1 MLSTNDFKEQKQTRE
16 ENMRWIGRK
25 QSTNVEDQ
33 RGSTSKKVVGGGCG
47 TIIIVLIIWMLGG
60 NPLEFLS
67 NTQVGEQSSVSEYQ
81 GTAEENEMAQF
92 VSVVL
97 GDTEDVW
104 HLLFQ
109 QSGNT
114 YREPKLVI
122 YTEAVQSACGYSN
135 AATGPFYCPADEKV
149 YIDLSFLQEM
159 QRRFQAP
166 GDFAAAYVIAH
177 EVGHHVQN
185 LLGINDQVMAYRGRV
200 SQREFNQLM
209 VRLEL
214 QADFFAGVWAHH
226 AERIN
231 KILEEGDIQEA
242 MNAASAVGDD
252 RIMKQTQGY
261 VVPDAF
267 THGTSEQR
275 MRWFLKGF
283 QTGDMNQGDTF
294 SASSL

>member
-1 MLSTNDFKEQKQTRE
+1 
-16 ENMRWIGRK
+16 MRWIGRR
-25 QSTNVEDQ
+25 QSTNVEDR
-33 RGSTSKKVVGGGCG
+33 RGSTPKKVVGGGCG
-47 TIIIVLIIWMLGG
+47 TIIIILIVWMLGG
-60 NPLEFLS
+60 NPLELL
-67 NTQVGEQSSVSEYQ
+67 NNMQVGNQSSVSNYQ

-104 HLLFQ
+104 NLLFR
-109 QSGNT
+109 QSGMT
-114 YREPKLVI
+114 YREPKLVV
-122 YTEAVQSACGYSN
+122 YSDAVQSACGYSS
-135 AATGPFYCPADEKV
+135 AATGPFYCPGDEKV
-149 YIDLSFLQEM
+149 YIDLSFLNEM

-185 LLGINDQVMAYRGRV
+185 LLGINEQVMAYRGRV

-242 MNAASAVGDD
+242 MNAANAVGDD

-283 QTGDMNQGDTF
+283 KTGDMNQGDTF
-294 SASSL
+294 NASSL